1 MSHGSRRAVRK
12 RTSPGS
18 QVRPPEECSVVGK
31 AAKLSELRPTK
42 AKKPGR
48 LDVRLFGHLEIALD
62 GARLDPATPR
72 KSLQVLAYLLLHR
85 AAPVSREYLAFLLY
99 PDDEEAAARAKLR
112 ATLSDLPKI
121 LPAPIDRYVSIDSEK
136 LAWRPEADLWLDV
149 DAFDASSSDRGR
161 LGEAI
166 DLYRGDL
173 LPEIYDD
180 WLDIIRERYRN
191 AYLRCLSE
199 RISDAR
205 RNANLLLAIET
216 GRRVLALDP
225 WREDIVRRIIAM
237 RYENGDAAGALSEYA
252 GFEKRLRAEI
262 GTEPMPETTA
272 VAERVR
278 RGEALATVDEEA
290 ESSTLATQAAALPF
304 IGRHDEMERLLQA
317 WSRAAG
323 GRGTCAFVGG
333 EAGIGKSRL
342 ALELAHAV
350 EERGG
355 RVLLGA
361 TSSPEAIPY
370 ESIVDALRSAL
381 PLVASLKPSVALAS
395 VASLVP
401 ELHARVA
408 LPALPPLQAA
418 SERIRLFES
427 LSRCIADLAAPRPVL
442 LILEDLH
449 WAQSASIELLEF
461 LLGRLNAIRVMILV
475 TYRDDETPR
484 VHALHRLRREARVF
498 AGGQSIILSSLS
510 VDDVEALRAV
520 VSGMRNRTAEKLLV
534 ASQGNP
540 LFLTQLVVDVVEG
553 ERAVPASLQHAVAR
567 RIERLSEP
575 ARTVAEIASCIGD
588 RFSRD
593 AVREV
598 SSWEETAL
606 TDALDELL
614 DRRVIRESGGRGY
627 LEYSFSHQ
635 LVLEAIAQGVPP
647 KDAAIRRRRIAR
659 VLETLYPE
667 RMPELSATLAAHYGV
682 AGDLENA
689 LRCYREA
696 IRRSVAVAA
705 LAEAR
710 TLCDRALM
718 LATDSP
724 ARAELLL
731 ERATIESRL
740 GHSAEA
746 YASGEAAL
754 ACARAADDASKTI
767 AALCAMAHVE
777 MHRAHFAAA
786 ERLIEE
792 AGSIARTTD
801 PALELLTLPI
811 ACTIAYYERRNSA
824 GCIEIASRYLDL
836 ALKFGGPLEVA
847 QAHGR
852 LAISMTGGDA
862 RYVKAREHLAT
873 SSRIYGEQGDLA
885 GMAAQLMNGAV
896 LEGKLGFFERAQ
908 SATEKAL
915 DLFERA
921 GDARGRIFALS
932 NLVFLRALTGNV
944 AGARATAEEAL
955 TIARRSGLE
964 LPEASI
970 LENLSYAE
978 AADGDYQRAI
988 ELAES
993 SVRLRSQSESQAWSL
1008 KTLADLAIWHART
1021 GNLAAARDAVKRLHA
1036 DEDAVARETD
1046 WPSYCWWAA
1055 AQVFH
1060 FAGDPT
1066 QAARALER
1074 ATQLLEETS
1083 STLEDEDRKRFLS
1096 LPWHVDL
1103 KAALADIWPSPPR

>member
-1 MSHGSRRAVRK
+1 
-12 RTSPGS
+12 
-18 QVRPPEECSVVGK
+18 VGK
-31 AAKLSELRPTK
+31 IAKLSELRPTR
-42 AKKPGR
+42 AKKPGH

-62 GARLDPATPR
+62 GARFGFATPR

-99 PDDEEAAARAKLR
+99 PDDEEDSARSKLR
-112 ATLSDLPKI
+112 ATLSDFSKI

-136 LAWRPEADLWLDV
+136 IAWKPEADLWLDV
-149 DAFDASSSDRGR
+149 DAFDVASNDRAR

-180 WLDIIRERYRN
+180 WLDIIRERYRD
-191 AYLRCLSE
+191 AYLRCLGE

-205 RNANLLLAIET
+205 RNANLSLAIET
-216 GRRVLALDP
+216 ARRVLALDP

-237 RYENGDAAGALSEYA
+237 RYENGDAAGALSEYS
-252 GFEKRLRAEI
+252 GFEKRLRAEM

-278 RGEALATVDEEA
+278 RGEALATEGGEA
-290 ESSTLATQAAALPF
+290 ESSTLVTEAAVLPF

-355 RVLLGA
+355 RVLVGA

-370 ESIVDALRSAL
+370 ESIVDALRSAF
-381 PLVASLKPSVALAS
+381 PLVASLKPNVALAS
-395 VASLVP
+395 VASLLP
-401 ELHARVA
+401 EIHARVA
-408 LPALPPLQAA
+408 LPALPPLEAA
-418 SERIRLFES
+418 SARLRLFES
-427 LSRCIADLAAPRPVL
+427 LSRCIDDLAAPRPVL

-449 WAQSASIELLEF
+449 WAQSATVDLLEF

-475 TYRDDETPR
+475 TYRDDEAPR
-484 VHALHRLRREARVF
+484 VHALHRLRRAARVA

-510 VDDVEALRAV
+510 VDDVEALRAIL
-520 VSGMRNRTAEKLLV
+520 SDMRNRTAEKLLA

-540 LFLTQLVVDVVEG
+540 LFLTQLVADVVED

-567 RIERLSEP
+567 RVERLSEP

-598 SSWEETAL
+598 SSWDEAAL
-606 TDALDELL
+606 SDALDELL

-627 LEYSFSHQ
+627 LEYRFSHQ
-635 LVLEAIAQGVPP
+635 LMLEAIAQGVPP
-647 KDAAIRRRRIAR
+647 KDAAVRRRRVAR

-667 RMPELSATLAAHYGV
+667 RVSELSATLAAHYEF
-682 AGDLENA
+682 AGDAENA
-689 LRCYREA
+689 VRCYREA

-710 TLCDRALM
+710 MLCERALL
-718 LATDSP
+718 LATDP
-724 ARAELLL
+724 PTRADLLL
-731 ERATIESRL
+731 ESATIESRL
-740 GHSAEA
+740 GRSAEA

-754 ACARAADDASKTI
+754 ACARAANDAPKTI

-786 ERLIEE
+786 EHLIEE
-792 AGSIARTTD
+792 AGSIARSVD
-801 PALELLTLPI
+801 PALELLTLPV
-811 ACTIAYYERRNSA
+811 ACTIAYYMRRDIA
-824 GCIEIASRYLDL
+824 GCIETGLRYLDL
-836 ALKFGGPLEVA
+836 ALKVGGPLEVA
-847 QAHGR
+847 HAHGR
-852 LAISMTGGDA
+852 LAILMTSGDA
-862 RYVKAREHLAT
+862 RYAKAREHLAA
-873 SSRIYGEQGDLA
+873 SSRIFGEQGDLA

-908 SATEKAL
+908 AATEKAL

-932 NLVFLRALTGNV
+932 NLVLFHALTRNV
-944 AGARATAEEAL
+944 AGARTTAEEAL

-993 SVRLRSQSESQAWSL
+993 SVRLRSKSDSQAWSL

-1021 GNLAAARDAVKRLHA
+1021 GNLPAARDAVKRLLA

-1060 FAGDPT
+1060 LAGDLE
-1066 QAARALER
+1066 QAARALKP

-1083 STLEDEDRKRFLS
+1083 NTLEGEDRERFLS

-1103 KAALADIWPSPPR
+1103 RAAVAGVWPSPPR